1 MTVNQAEQLLRMKME
16 GATRFGRPRS
26 EDKSTTPG
34 SPDQTPPGEMFVC
47 VLEIWDKENGVIRT
61 VVKGMNRWAREPYA
75 PQHAPQRWYPFYV
88 LGFNIIEGRWRPI
101 SDVELLKGL
110 QDEYNTT
117 RTNYADVREK
127 SAPRRIV
134 RKGGNLAEQD
144 VKNIMASENKD
155 WVAVEGNPA
164 CRSSRT

>member
-1 MTVNQAEQLLRMKME
+1 
-16 GATRFGRPRS
+16 
-26 EDKSTTPG
+26 
-34 SPDQTPPGEMFVC
+34 MFVC
-47 VLEIWDKENGVIRT
+47 VIEIWDKENGVVRT

-127 SAPRRIV
+127 AVPKRII
-134 RKGGNLAEQD
+134 RKGGNLSEED
-144 VKNIMASENKD
+144 VKNVMNSGNKD

-164 CRSSRT
+164 CRSRRTSWSRGRRSTRRPTTRR